1 MFTKKCQLTFESN
14 TIDVMRKYAPYFLIV
29 MAAVGTVVS
38 LYYLSFRGS
47 HETLDELGDAAADSV
62 DANTRIARESVGEVY
77 LEVVP

>member
-1 MFTKKCQLTFESN
+1 
-14 TIDVMRKYAPYFLIV
+14 

-62 DANTRIARESVGEVY
+62 DANTRIAREAVGEVY